1 MVEAAVVEMRSVQR
15 CTGNWKLETKLKAEL
30 GRGEAELSTRNTMVS
45 RCSQPHELINLEIK
59 DFK

>member
-30 GRGEAELSTRNTMVS
+30 GSGEAELYS
-45 RCSQPHELINLEIK
+45 
-59 DFK
+59 